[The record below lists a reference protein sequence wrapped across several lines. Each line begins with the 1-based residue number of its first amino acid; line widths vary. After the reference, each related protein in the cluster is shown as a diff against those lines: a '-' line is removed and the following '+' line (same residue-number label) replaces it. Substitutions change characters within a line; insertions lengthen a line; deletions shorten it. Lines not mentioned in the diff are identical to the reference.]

1 MVSSILHMVTNGF
14 FFCPEMLPC
23 NHGKH
28 PYLTRHR
35 KAIEFSEFYVAA
47 LSACM
52 SVLAINTVLKKTR
65 SI

>member
-1 MVSSILHMVTNGF
+1 MVTNGF

-35 KAIEFSEFYVAA
+35 KAIEFIEFYVAA
-47 LSACM
+47 VSACVT
-52 SVLAINTVLKKTR
+52 VLALKY
-65 SI
+65 SIEKDAKYLKYD